1 MDANFCLRQQ
11 PSSTE
16 GPRGFLDNYLPQGSD
31 SNTQRPRLRPS
42 RRTACPCQPLT
53 TDHSPLTPEPAMNRK
68 ADAAG
73 SKSTSSHPVARRLS
87 RFKSRFPRLLRTDY
101 WITSR
106 RSLWAT
112 LFAREKSATSRR
124 TRLVRRAHKTTVE
137 GLEDRRLL
145 ANFSIAGGNLNLDLS
160 DLNSSVALVA
170 GATNYTLTL
179 TGGTWSGTNSGS
191 VTGNGTNTLTVTKDA
206 FPLINVTDSNSGIS
220 VTFNDSG
227 ANTYTDD
234 WSIVLDAAAASSISF
249 NGATPF
255 ATTSNLSATT
265 TKSHLV

>member
-1 MDANFCLRQQ
+1 M
-11 PSSTE
+11 
-16 GPRGFLDNYLPQGSD
+16 
-31 SNTQRPRLRPS
+31 
-42 RRTACPCQPLT
+42 CP
-53 TDHSPLTPEPAMNRK
+53 
-68 ADAAG
+68 
-73 SKSTSSHPVARRLS
+73 PVAIQIAL
-87 RFKSRFPRLLRTDY
+87 PRLLRTDY
-101 WITSR
+101 WTTSRR

-124 TRLVRRAHKTTVE
+124 TRLVRRARKTMVE

-179 TGGTWSGTNSGS
+179 TGGMWSGTNGGS
-191 VTGNGTNTLTVTKDA
+191 VTGNGTPTLTVTKDA
-206 FPLINVTDSNSGIS
+206 FPLINVTDSNTGIS
-220 VTFNDSG
+220 ATFNDSG

-249 NGATPF
+249 NGATAF
-255 ATTSNLSATT
+255 ATTSSLSAST
-265 TKSHLV
+265 TKSILVNSGASVWPSPAPLGLRQRRRISAWLAVQV